1 MLVKKANYVSPRNSP
16 AALGSMRRRRR
27 LATKGN
33 EHGFQASTSRF
44 PGGGGG
50 GRCERRLPWRPARA
64 ASTEILWSTWNNLGL
79 PEYIDPFTKATGIK
93 VDQIYITTDDEQF
106 AKFKAGGAADVDVI
120 VPGQWE
126 MSRYIASN
134 LVQPL
139 DLKKIANAAHMYPV
153 SATNPLNKKD
163 GKYLRAAL
171 YWGINTIV
179 YRTDLMDEKP
189 DWSVF
194 FKGDKYKG
202 KLAMRDYAVEGIMIA
217 ALYLG
222 IPQKEIFSMDDKQL
236 AECKKALIAEK
247 ALLRT
252 YWTSIADLTNLFAT
266 GEVVCAFSWLRPTT
280 TWQTGVKIA
289 LSLPKEGVP
298 SWCDVLAIPTGV
310 EGEKLEAAYK
320 FINYLLGPEYGLKL
334 AFRGPYARSTDLVR
348 DQLPPEQ
355 RDRILINDSR

>member
-1 MLVKKANYVSPRNSP
+1 MALRLQRRQFL
-16 AALGSMRRRRR
+16 AAAGAG
-27 LATKGN
+27 LAG
-33 EHGFQASTSRF
+33 AA
-44 PGGGGG
+44 
-50 GRCERRLPWRPARA
+50 LPWRPARA
-64 ASTEILWSTWNNLGL
+64 ATKEILWSTWNNLG
-79 PEYIDPFTKATGIK
+79 PAEFIDPFTQATGIK
-93 VDQIYITTDDEQF
+93 VEQSNITTDDEQF
-106 AKFKAGGAADVDVI
+106 AKFRAGGAADVDVF

-139 DLKKIANAAHMYPV
+139 DLTKVPNAAHMYPV
-153 SATNPLNKKD
+153 FRDQELNKKD
-163 GKYLRAAL
+163 GKYYSLPY

-179 YRTDLMDEKP
+179 YRADLMDEKP

-222 IPQKEIFSMDDKQL
+222 IPQNQIFQMDEKQL

-252 YWTSIADLTNLFAT
+252 YWTSIADLTNLFAA
-266 GEVVCAFSWLRPTT
+266 GEVVCAFSWLPPYYDLSKR
-280 TWQTGVKIA
+280 GVKMA

-298 SWCDVLAIPTGV
+298 SWCDVLAIPAGV
-310 EGEKLEAAYK
+310 EGEKLDAAYQL
-320 FINYLLGPEYGLKL
+320 INYLLGPDYGLKL
-334 AFRGPYARSTDLVR
+334 AVGGPYAQSTDVAR
-348 DQLPPEQ
+348 DKLSPEQ
-355 RDRILINDSR
+355 QERIFIKDVAVMESFVWPQIPQRYNDWVTLWNEVKAS

>member
-1 MLVKKANYVSPRNSP
+1 MP
-16 AALGSMRRRRR
+16 
-27 LATKGN
+27 
-33 EHGFQASTSRF
+33 
-44 PGGGGG
+44 
-50 GRCERRLPWRPARA
+50 LP
-64 ASTEILWSTWNNLGL
+64 
-79 PEYIDPFTKATGIK
+79 Y
-93 VDQIYITTDDEQF
+93 
-106 AKFKAGGAADVDVI
+106 
-120 VPGQWE
+120 
-126 MSRYIASN
+126 
-134 LVQPL
+134 
-139 DLKKIANAAHMYPV
+139 
-153 SATNPLNKKD
+153 
-163 GKYLRAAL
+163 

-266 GEVVCAFSWLRPTT
+266 GEVVCAFLLVAALLRSQ
-280 TWQTGVKIA
+280 QTGRQNRPFAAQGRRAVVVRRA
-289 LSLPKEGVP
+289 GDS
-298 SWCDVLAIPTGV
+298 DRRR
-310 EGEKLEAAYK
+310 GEKLEAAYK
-320 FINYLLGPEYGLKL
+320 LINYLLGPEYGLKL
-334 AFRGPYARSTDLVR
+334 AFGGPYAQSTDVVR

-355 RDRILINDSR
+355 RERIFIKDVKVMESFVWPQIPRRYNDWVTMWNEVKAS

>member
-1 MLVKKANYVSPRNSP
+1 
-16 AALGSMRRRRR
+16 
-27 LATKGN
+27 
-33 EHGFQASTSRF
+33 
-44 PGGGGG
+44 
-50 GRCERRLPWRPARA
+50 
-64 ASTEILWSTWNNLGL
+64 
-79 PEYIDPFTKATGIK
+79 
-93 VDQIYITTDDEQF
+93 
-106 AKFKAGGAADVDVI
+106 

-139 DLKKIANAAHMYPV
+139 DLTKIPNAAHMYPV
-153 SATNPLNKKD
+153 FRDQELNKKD
-163 GKYLRAAL
+163 GKYYAL
-171 YWGINTIV
+171 PYYWGINTIV

-194 FKGDKYKG
+194 FKGEKYKG

-222 IPQKEIFSMDDKQL
+222 IPQKEIFSMDDRQL

-266 GEVVCAFSWLRPTT
+266 GEVVCAFSWLPPYYDLSK
-280 TWQTGVKIA
+280 QGVKIG

-310 EGEKLEAAYK
+310 EGAKLDAAYQL
-320 FINYLLGPEYGLKL
+320 INYLLGPEYGLKL
-334 AFRGPYARSTDLVR
+334 AFGGPYAQSTDVVR

-355 RDRILINDSR
+355 QERIFIKDIKVMESFVWPQIPRRYNDWVTMWNEVKAS

>member
-1 MLVKKANYVSPRNSP
+1 MAIRL
-16 AALGSMRRRRR
+16 RRREF
-27 LATKGN
+27 LAAAGAAA
-33 EHGFQASTSRF
+33 GSSV
-44 PGGGGG
+44 
-50 GRCERRLPWRPARA
+50 LPFRPALA

-79 PEYIDPFTKATGIK
+79 PDYIDPFTKDTGIK
-93 VDQIYITTDDEQF
+93 VDQTYITTDDEQF
-106 AKFKAGGAADVDVI
+106 AKFKAGGAADVDVV

-126 MSRYIASN
+126 MSRYIASD

-139 DLKKIANAAHMYPV
+139 DLKKIPNAAHMYPV
-153 SATNPLNKKD
+153 FRDNPINKKD
-163 GKYLRAAL
+163 GVPYAL
-171 YWGINTIV
+171 PYYWGINTIV
-179 YRTDLMDEKP
+179 YRADLMDEKP

-222 IPQKEIFSMDDKQL
+222 IPQKEIFSMDDRQL
-236 AECKKALIAEK
+236 AECKTALIAEK
-247 ALLRT
+247 KLLRT
-252 YWTSIADLTNLFAT
+252 YWTSIADLTNLYAT
-266 GEVVCAFSWLRPTT
+266 GEVVCAFSWLPPYYDLSKR
-280 TWQTGVKIA
+280 GIKMA

-334 AFRGPYARSTDLVR
+334 AYGGPYAQSTDVVR
-348 DQLPPEQ
+348 DKLPPEQ
-355 RDRILINDSR
+355 QERIFIKDLAVMDSFVWPQIPRRYNEWVTMWNEVKAS